1 MNLLHTF
8 TFSSHKLYVYDIV
21 DPDLTERGSIHA
33 SIDPKYSCYCPGLR
47 CSSTP
52 CHFYN
57 ADDGC
62 TFAIKSFVHEQ
73 LSPIYPE
80 YFI

>member
-21 DPDLTERGSIHA
+21 DPDFIKRGSIYA
-33 SIDPKYSCYCPGLR
+33 SIDPKYSCYCPGLG
-47 CSSTP
+47 CSSTT
-52 CHFYN
+52 CHFYK
-57 ADDGC
+57 AAGGC
-62 TFAIKSFVHEQ
+62 TSAIKSFVHEQ
-73 LSPIYPE
+73 LYPIYPE